1 MDQRLET
8 VTFAAGCFWG
18 VEDIFRGVK
27 GVIDVIAGYSGGQ
40 TENPTYEKVCSGTT
54 GHAESVQIQ
63 YDPAVVSYE
72 KLLKV
77 FWDMHDPT
85 TLNRQGPDIGS
96 QYRSIIFYHSLEQKV
111 LAEKSKD
118 ELNHSDKF
126 QDPIITEIL
135 PASTFYKAEEYHQ
148 QYFQKNKDAKHC

>member
-96 QYRSIIFYHSLEQKV
+96 QYRSIIFYHSPEQKV